1 MLPILFFWS
10 NWACQTTSSEPE
22 SKIVVVQE
30 TKHAAPAAG
39 DFEKNSFQ
47 CCSDPDITEML
58 DSYLKLQEA
67 MAGDDEKQSLIYG
80 GLFHTILSAQ
90 SEKHDSLKPLTE
102 LTSAWGKDPLKEI
115 RMDFEDFNRGFLPF
129 IDGFKSDSGRLTVS
143 KAFCPM
149 APGRWLQQH
158 NELRNPY
165 YGAEMLTC
173 GVFEE

>member
-1 MLPILFFWS
+1 MLSIFFFWS
-10 NWACQTTSSEPE
+10 IGPVKPHLLNRKAKLWSFKKPNMLLQQLVTLK
-22 SKIVVVQE
+22 KI
-30 TKHAAPAAG
+30 
-39 DFEKNSFQ
+39 SQ

-67 MAGDDEKQSLIYG
+67 MAGDDEKQSVIYG

-158 NELRNPY
+158 NALRNPY